1 MTNRFEPDEPNEHYA
16 LKLDA
21 EDPLAPFRDRFY
33 IPDRTIYMDGNSL
46 GLMSTD
52 AEESINRASAE
63 WKTKAIGG
71 WLEADPPW
79 FYLAETLGA
88 NASKLVGAAPEEV
101 VCTGTTTVNLHALVS
116 SFYHPD
122 GTRTKIL
129 ADALNFPSDIY
140 ALKGQ
145 LKLKG
150 LPIEDHL
157 VLVPSSDGS
166 TLDEETIA
174 RQMTGE
180 IAVALLPSVLYRSGQ
195 LLDIPYLVKKAHE
208 KGIIIGFD
216 CSHSVGAVPHY
227 FDRWDVDFACW
238 CSYKYMNGGPGSPA
252 FLYVNKK
259 HFHKE
264 PLLAGWFGYKKENQ
278 FDMALEFRHA
288 LGAGGWQISTPTVL
302 GTAGV
307 EGALKISLEAGIENI
322 REKSLRM
329 TEYFI
334 YLVDHLLP
342 PESYNISVS
351 SPRDPNRRGGH
362 VALEGDENMWRIYRA
377 LKARGIV
384 PDFRP
389 PHIIRFA
396 PVALYNTFHETRQ
409 TVLIL
414 KEIIDTKA
422 YEAFA
427 PEREAVT

>member
-1 MTNRFEPDEPNEHYA
+1 MTNRFEPDEYFA
-16 LKLDA
+16 LKLD
-21 EDPLAPFRDRFY
+21 EHDPLASFRGRFY

-46 GLMSTD
+46 GLMSMD
-52 AEESINRASAE
+52 AEESIDRAVGE

-71 WLEADPPW
+71 WLDANPPW
-79 FYLAETLGA
+79 FYLAEALGA
-88 NASKLVGAAPEEV
+88 KTSVLVGAAPEEV

-116 SFYHPD
+116 SFYSPG

-140 ALKGQ
+140 ALEGQ

-150 LPIEDHL
+150 MVSEDHL

-174 RQMTGE
+174 RRMNDE

-195 LLDIPYLVKKAHE
+195 LLDIPFLVKKAHE
-208 KGIIIGFD
+208 KGILIGFD

-238 CSYKYMNGGPGSPA
+238 CGYKYMNGGPGSPA
-252 FLYVNKK
+252 FLYINKK
-259 HFHKE
+259 HFDRE
-264 PLLAGWFGYKKENQ
+264 PLLAGWFGYIKENQ

-288 LGAGGWQISTPTVL
+288 RGAGGWQISTPAVL
-302 GTAGV
+302 STAGV
-307 EGALKISLEAGIENI
+307 EGALKITLDAGIEKI
-322 REKSLRM
+322 REKSLRL

-334 YLVDHLLP
+334 YLVDHFLP
-342 PESYNISVS
+342 PDTYGITVN
-351 SPRDPNRRGGH
+351 SPRNPDRRGGH
-362 VALEGDENMWRIYRA
+362 VALAGNENMWRIYRA

-389 PHIIRFA
+389 PNIIRFA

-414 KEIIDTKA
+414 KEIIDTGA
-422 YEAFA
+422 YEAF
-427 PEREAVT
+427 PSERVEVT